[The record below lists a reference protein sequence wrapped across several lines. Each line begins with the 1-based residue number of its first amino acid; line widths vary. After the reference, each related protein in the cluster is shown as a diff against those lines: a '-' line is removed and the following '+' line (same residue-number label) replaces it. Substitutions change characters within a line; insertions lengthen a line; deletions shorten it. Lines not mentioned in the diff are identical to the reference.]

1 MLGPGWLPLSTV
13 VDGNPV
19 FDVTDVPMV
28 AVETRTE
35 VPPTTEATGMLDAVG
50 MATTQETT
58 LVELVAVATETGGCV
73 AGSEEAIAVA
83 VTIGE
88 TDVVDGVVV
97 VPTVAEETTLVF
109 MIGVTTCGEV
119 VLTKTA
125 ATGT

>member
-19 FDVTDVPMV
+19 FDDTDVPMV
-28 AVETRTE
+28 AVDTRTE

-73 AGSEEAIAVA
+73 AVSEEAIAVA